1 MRKNF
6 DQFWMELLDGD
17 EIGQKLHVEIL
28 TKDDGEELRGGDR
41 PYMPII
47 YETTTGRAN
56 VRSGNLL
63 ENLGLN
69 IH

>member
-6 DQFWMELLDGD
+6 DQFWMELLEGNETAQTPDF
-17 EIGQKLHVEIL
+17 EIL
-28 TKDDGEELRGGDR
+28 TKDGGEELRGGDR
-41 PYMPII
+41 PYMPGF

-69 IH
+69 NH

>member
-6 DQFWMELLDGD
+6 DQFWMELLEGN
-17 EIGQKLHVEIL
+17 EAGYTPGIEIL
-28 TKDDGEELRGGDR
+28 TKDGGEELRGGDR
-41 PYMPII
+41 PYMPVI

-69 IH
+69 NH

>member
-17 EIGQKLHVEIL
+17 EIGQKLNVEIL

-41 PYMPII
+41 PHMPII
-47 YETTTGRAN
+47 YETTTGRAKI
-56 VRSGNLL
+56 RSGNLL

-69 IH
+69 NH